1 MGNHN
6 TKKKNQILRTK
17 LPERLCHWMI
27 VFCFFLAA
35 TSGLSWF
42 FPTFSWLSSFLGTPQ
57 MARVL
62 HPFFG
67 IIVFLGLCYMF
78 VKFVHYNM
86 PAETDKIWFRNVKGV
101 LLNDHSQPLKIGKYN
116 AGQKVLFWLIM
127 ISISVLLISGLI
139 MWRAY
144 FAQYFPIPVLRL
156 AILAHSIAGIGLILL
171 ILGHIYLAIWV
182 RGSITGMV
190 TGYVSKAWARQH
202 HDRWAEELDAKES
215 AERAALDR
223 QGEKA

>member
-1 MGNHN
+1 MSS
-6 TKKKNQILRTK
+6 KKDRILRTK
-17 LPERLCHWMI
+17 LPERLCHWAI

-35 TSGLSWF
+35 TSGISWF
-42 FPTFSWLSSFLGTPQ
+42 FPTFSWLSAFLGTPQ

-67 IIVFLGLCYMF
+67 IAVFAGLCFMF
-78 VKFVHYNM
+78 VRFVKYNL
-86 PAETDKIWFRNVKGV
+86 PAKTDGIWFRNVKGV
-101 LLNDHSQPLKIGKYN
+101 ILNNHAQPLRIGKYN

-127 ISISVLLISGLI
+127 LSIVVLLASGLI

-144 FAQYFPIPVLRL
+144 FAEFFPIPVLRL

-182 RGSITGMV
+182 RGSITGMA
-190 TGYVSKAWARQH
+190 TGYVSRAWVRQH
-202 HDRWAEELDAKES
+202 HDRWAEELDAQE
-215 AERAALDR
+215 A
-223 QGEKA
+223 KARGSKA